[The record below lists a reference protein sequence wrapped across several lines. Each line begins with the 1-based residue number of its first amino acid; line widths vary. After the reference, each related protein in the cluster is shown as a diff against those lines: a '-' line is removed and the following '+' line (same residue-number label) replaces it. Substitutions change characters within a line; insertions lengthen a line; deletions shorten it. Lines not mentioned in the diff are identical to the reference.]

1 MYPPIPEKDK
11 NLDRAEILNVAK
23 SVNTNLKTINIL
35 TRQYESGSIDFSD
48 LEIKTSSV
56 VKTLQNTLSAYDDL
70 IVQTYSE
77 FSESFLTVIRS
88 WFLILALSDS
98 NNIPDQIT
106 IQNTINEYI
115 QVEKIFQHKENLPT
129 YGFELEALP

>member
-11 NLDRAEILNVAK
+11 NLDRAEILNVAI